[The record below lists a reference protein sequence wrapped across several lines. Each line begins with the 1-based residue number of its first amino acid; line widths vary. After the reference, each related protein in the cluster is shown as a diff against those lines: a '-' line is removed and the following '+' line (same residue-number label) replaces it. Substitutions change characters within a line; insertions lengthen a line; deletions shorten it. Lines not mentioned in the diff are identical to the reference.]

1 MIDGLIL
8 FFEPL
13 VLNLDHFWGL
23 LFLLVFGH
31 CLADY
36 ALQSP
41 EMQHAKNST
50 KNPKEIWIPVLFA
63 HSMIHAGIVFA
74 ITGYFSLAILQIV
87 THFIIDYAKAVQK
100 TYSARASFLIDQFLH
115 VAVLGITA
123 GFFCIDDPLFCAI
136 R

>member
-63 HSMIHAGIVFA
+63 HPMIHAGIVYL
-74 ITGYFSLAILQIV
+74 ITFKLGLAIYQLV
-87 THFIIDYAKAVQK
+87 VHFIIDDLKCRG
-100 TYSARASFLIDQFLH
+100 S
-115 VAVLGITA
+115 
-123 GFFCIDDPLFCAI
+123 
-136 R
+136 

>member
-1 MIDGLIL
+1 ML
-8 FFEPL
+8 
-13 VLNLDHFWGL
+13 L
-23 LFLLVFGH
+23 LFLETFFMLLFGH
-31 CLADY
+31 CLADFP
-36 ALQSP
+36 LQGEYLS
-41 EMQHAKNST
+41 KT
-50 KNPKEIWIPVLFA
+50 KNPKNNYIEFWLPTLFA

-74 ITGYFSLAILQIV
+74 ITGYLSLAILQLV

-123 GFFCIDDPLFCAI
+123 GFFVSMTPYSV

>member
-63 HSMIHAGIVFA
+63 HSMIHAGIVYL
-74 ITGYFSLAILQIV
+74 ITFKLGLAIYQLV
-87 THFIIDYAKAVQK
+87 VHFIIDDLKCRGKLTDGRFPFAK
-100 TYSARASFLIDQFLH
+100 DQFLH
-115 VAVLGITA
+115 ILDVTVIAVL
-123 GFFCIDDPLFCAI
+123 FYVM
-136 R
+136 